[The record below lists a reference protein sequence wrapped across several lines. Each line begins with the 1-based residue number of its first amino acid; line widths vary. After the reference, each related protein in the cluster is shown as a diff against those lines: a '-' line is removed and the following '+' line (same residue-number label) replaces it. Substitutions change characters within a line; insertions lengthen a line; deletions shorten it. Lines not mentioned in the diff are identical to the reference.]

1 MKKNMLRMIVVLG
14 LIFSFSGIVL
24 AVDPPT
30 MANTIVKKDYTILKT
45 ADLRVNFIEAWPCAC
60 EADAGAANAII
71 LKGPVIVRVQNA
83 GPFATDAYIKVR
95 IWNYFTSSEQQHAK
109 LIHLNSNEF
118 KNEVITSI
126 NATATAPWLF
136 KKSYGIK
143 AEITVNSPNT
153 TDPNAS
159 NNSKTINVCQYTID

>member
-1 MKKNMLRMIVVLG
+1 MKKNL
-14 LIFSFSGIVL
+14 FKL
-24 AVDPPT
+24 AVVFGLVLSFCSFALADDPPT
-30 MANTIVKKDYTILKT
+30 LATTIVKKDLTILKT
-45 ADLRVNFIEAWPCAC
+45 ADLRVNFIEAWPCGC

-71 LKGPVIVRVQNA
+71 LKGPVTVRVQNA

-118 KNEVITSI
+118 KNEVITTI
-126 NATATAPWLF
+126 NATAAAPWLF
-136 KKSYGIK
+136 KKSYGIR